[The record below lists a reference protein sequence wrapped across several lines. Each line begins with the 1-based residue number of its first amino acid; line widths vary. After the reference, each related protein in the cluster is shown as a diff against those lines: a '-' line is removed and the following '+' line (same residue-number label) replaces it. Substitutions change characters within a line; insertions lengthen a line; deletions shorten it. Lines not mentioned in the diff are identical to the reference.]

1 METWTL
7 ETKPANHDFSN
18 VIAHIGDDHF
28 GNTLLRS
35 FDDVTEID
43 FFSVYSLDQSKKP
56 RMFLSGSKGN
66 VDVSAQCFKK
76 YLSGIYSRDHTFDEA
91 KSLSFSNKTALTH
104 WHESE
109 FPKDHR
115 TAIYSSFNI
124 LDRLSIVDA
133 TPNQEIIAINFYRHQ
148 GKSLFSENDVDVI
161 QNRSAQILASVRK
174 HIQIGSFSTSPKL
187 SDEINIQDSLKSLY
201 PDLSDRELQIC
212 SGLLMGRTYEGIAS
226 DLGIS
231 LATVKTYRARA
242 YEKLGIHFK
251 SELFGTAKLLVLRE
265 LKNKML

>member
-1 METWTL
+1 METWALQSKQT
-7 ETKPANHDFSN
+7 NQDFSK
-18 VIAHIGDDHF
+18 VISHIGDDQF
-28 GNTLLRS
+28 GTTLLKS
-35 FDDVTEID
+35 FDDVAEID

-56 RMFLSGSKGN
+56 RMFLSASQGS

-76 YLSGIYSRDHTFDEA
+76 YLSGIYSRDHTFDQA
-91 KSLSFSNKTALTH
+91 KSLSTLTNTALTH

-133 TPNQEIIAINFYRHQ
+133 TPNQELIAINFYRHQ
-148 GKSLFSENDVDVI
+148 GKSLFSENDIDII
-161 QNRSAQILASVRK
+161 QNSAAQMLASVRK
-174 HIQIGSFSTSPKL
+174 HIQFSSLNASPKL
-187 SDEINIQDSLKSLY
+187 SDEINIRESLKSLY
-201 PDLSDRELQIC
+201 PELSDRELQIC

-265 LKNKML
+265 LKNNKS